1 MERKDWIGNET
12 SVYAVLGASSH
23 SAGTRAQDDYY
34 ATEPRAMELLL
45 AEEEFAPVIWECAC
59 GEGHLS
65 RVLEA
70 HGYKV
75 VSTDL
80 VYRGYGEPEAVDFLN
95 FDDGFL
101 DAEGIIL
108 NVKGGFEGDIITNPP
123 YKYALEFVEKALD
136 LVEPGRKVA
145 MFLKLQFLEGKGR
158 KRFFLENPPR
168 TVYVSSSRLGCAK
181 NGDFEKMPSSAVAY
195 AWFVWEKGFTGNPVI
210 RWIN

>member
-1 MERKDWIGNET
+1 MMQGKDWTGNRA

-23 SAGTRAQDDYY
+23 SAGARAQDDYY

-45 AEEEFAPVIWECAC
+45 AEEAFAPAVWECAC

-70 HGYKV
+70 HGHKV

-80 VYRGYGEPEAVDFLN
+80 VYRGYGEPEPVDFLK
-95 FDDGFL
+95 
-101 DAEGIIL
+101 AEG
-108 NVKGGFEGDIITNPP
+108 GFDGDIITNPP
-123 YKYALEFVEKALD
+123 YKYALEFVEKALGM
-136 LVEPGRKVA
+136 VGPGRKVA

-158 KRFFLENPPR
+158 KWLFLESPPR

-181 NGDFEKMPSSAVAY
+181 NGDFVRMPSSAVAY
-195 AWFVWEKGFTGNPVI
+195 AWFVWEKGFAGDPAI